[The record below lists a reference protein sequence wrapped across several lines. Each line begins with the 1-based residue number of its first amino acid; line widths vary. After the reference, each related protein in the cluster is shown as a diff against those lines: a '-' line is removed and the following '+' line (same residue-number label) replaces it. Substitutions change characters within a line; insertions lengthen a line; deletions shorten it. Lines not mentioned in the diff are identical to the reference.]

1 MCSEQG
7 QIWNFEITQQNI
19 KYDGTAMISIVKFL
33 LRMFGFGLLAIAI
46 VVGIADASRSI
57 AESQIMFKP
66 LGQLWFEMSP
76 ETLNLS
82 QAVIQRYVH
91 PTVWDPMLQTVLT
104 WPAWAVFAGIGV
116 LFLLIGARRQKRRF
130 RYA

>member
-1 MCSEQG
+1 MV
-7 QIWNFEITQQNI
+7 
-19 KYDGTAMISIVKFL
+19 SILKFV
-33 LRMFGFGLLAIAI
+33 LRVLGAVLLALAI
-46 VVGIADASRSI
+46 ISGISDASRSI
-57 AESQIMFKP
+57 AESGVTLKP

-91 PTVWDPMLQTVLT
+91 PTVWDPMIQTLLT
-104 WPAWAVFAGIGV
+104 WPAWVVFAGFG
-116 LFLLIGARRQKRRF
+116 LMFLWLGAQRQKQRF